1 LTKAKDGFDET
12 VAINKAKEAINQND
26 KTRRQYEL
34 LTNNISKKFKACVNI
49 PDAYRYKKTVNAF
62 EIINKRLKDDKK
74 KKDLSAYLFEL
85 QKVIDDTI
93 TVETE
98 TTTTDEGK
106 IYDISKIDFE
116 RLKEEFKKSE
126 RKNTTV
132 QALKEVIEK
141 RVEMMLKRN
150 PSRKNLYERFQKIV
164 DEYNEETDRQKIEM
178 TFDELLAL
186 VKALDEEDKRA
197 MREELNEET
206 LSLFDLLIRDKPALT
221 ANEIKKLKS
230 VSKELLANLK
240 NRFLNIQNWRESVFS
255 KGKVESFIYDF
266 LYADETGLPP
276 KSFTADE
283 VKLKTDEIFGYIYQ
297 QYPNAESFS
306 QLL

>member
-1 LTKAKDGFDET
+1 M
-12 VAINKAKEAINQND
+12 
-26 KTRRQYEL
+26 
-34 LTNNISKKFKACVNI
+34 NI
-49 PDAYRYKKTVNAF
+49 PEAYRYKKTVNAF

-74 KKDLSAYLFEL
+74 KKDLSVYLFEL

-132 QALKEVIEK
+132 QALKEAIEK

-164 DEYNEETDRQKIEM
+164 DEYNE
-178 TFDELLAL
+178 
-186 VKALDEEDKRA
+186 
-197 MREELNEET
+197 
-206 LSLFDLLIRDKPALT
+206 
-221 ANEIKKLKS
+221 
-230 VSKELLANLK
+230 
-240 NRFLNIQNWRESVFS
+240 
-255 KGKVESFIYDF
+255 
-266 LYADETGLPP
+266 
-276 KSFTADE
+276 
-283 VKLKTDEIFGYIYQ
+283 
-297 QYPNAESFS
+297 
-306 QLL
+306 